1 MDQLLDTQI
10 ARGTISV
17 LSSIRRALL
26 PEPQGTD
33 LTSNA
38 PEPEKPDSEPVIE
51 LMLSDQDLVLIF
63 EHLTPTEVLQLASV
77 VNKRW

>member
-33 LTSNA
+33 LTLNA
-38 PEPEKPDSEPVIE
+38 PEPEMPDSEPVIE